1 MKKVLRKWLVATM
14 AVALVLASSIG
25 VLAAGGSS
33 KPTLVDTK
41 NVTVTSSYDK
51 FKLDPDDTKSD
62 RQTTTG
68 LLKIYS
74 DGSMK
79 LTFKYPGT
87 SFLKMYM
94 GTALDAARADA
105 SEIIEA
111 RALTEGGYEYTVP
124 LEKMYSAVNAAVLS
138 SKGSWKDNTLT
149 VKLVDDS
156 KEVTVTSSYDKF
168 KLDPDETKS
177 DRQTTTGTVKFDSN
191 GNMKLTFKYPG
202 TSFLKMYMGTATE
215 AARADASEIIEAR
228 ALTEGGYEYTVPLED
243 MYSSVN
249 AAVLSSKGSW
259 KDNTLTVRLSQ
270 SGGENNS
277 GSNVNPPTSNPE
289 GGNSNNP
296 QPAETQ
302 VILPD
307 GTYSVDVATGT
318 NMFKVVDCKLVV
330 DGDKVSALVTL
341 SSNGYDYLYVGTKKE
356 AAAASQSTWS
366 KWIKEIPAEGNT
378 QRMYKIEMTK
388 DALGNGLAMAAH
400 STKNNNWYDRNLT
413 FDLSSLKIYSIGN
426 NVDDAINNVVTDKT
440 PSDNN
445 SAGNTNNSNNTLTQ
459 NQIKDKLQSVDSSS
473 VVKDGTYTPS
483 FGFEGGS
490 GRATIACNKVVVKNG
505 KATATIVFSS
515 PNFTWVKTGGKTYY
529 NENKGGNSTFT
540 IPVTLN
546 GKTAISAE
554 TTAMSQ
560 PHVVDYTLYCFI
572 DGTKVTTKNNT
583 STDTI
588 ELGTEADNTTADKDD
603 ANSWGEFDSETDATK
618 AYESKIK
625 GLTTGLVVVGGYA
638 VAGTAFA
645 AVRFRKLRKK

>member
-25 VLAAGGSS
+25 VLAAGGGASEDAGIKVVKKKDGAAYGMFEISESS
-33 KPTLVDTK
+33 AKVNGDKIDINISTKSKSYDRIYFGNKDTTPKVPYVQGNGSGGWSFKITIDKDRYGEIGIVLGREDGSWHEEQLYLCVPAVADKTNTEGIILGKKNSEGTYEEASFFKVKQYSAAINRNDKSKRDITVTTDCPYYNKIFVGQKAYANIAESVAGSRTNGWNFEFSVSKDDAGKDLDIVIGYPNENWYTSNELVMKIPTLEAL
-41 NVTVTSSYDK
+41 NPSN
-51 FKLDPDDTKSD
+51 
-62 RQTTTG
+62 
-68 LLKIYS
+68 
-74 DGSMK
+74 
-79 LTFKYPGT
+79 PG
-87 SFLKMYM
+87 
-94 GTALDAARADA
+94 D
-105 SEIIEA
+105 E
-111 RALTEGGYEYTVP
+111 
-124 LEKMYSAVNAAVLS
+124 
-138 SKGSWKDNTLT
+138 DN
-149 VKLVDDS
+149 
-156 KEVTVTSSYDKF
+156 
-168 KLDPDETKS
+168 
-177 DRQTTTGTVKFDSN
+177 
-191 GNMKLTFKYPG
+191 
-202 TSFLKMYMGTATE
+202 
-215 AARADASEIIEAR
+215 
-228 ALTEGGYEYTVPLED
+228 
-243 MYSSVN
+243 
-249 AAVLSSKGSW
+249 
-259 KDNTLTVRLSQ
+259 
-270 SGGENNS
+270 NNS
-277 GSNVNPPTSNPE
+277 Q
-289 GGNSNNP
+289 
-296 QPAETQ
+296 QPAEGQ
-302 VILPD
+302 LIIPD

-318 NMFKVVDCKLVV
+318 KMFKVVDCKLVV
-330 DGDKVSALVTL
+330 AGEKVSALVTL
-341 SSNGYDYLYVGTKKE
+341 SSNGYDYLYVGTKEE

-366 KWIKEIPAEGNT
+366 KWIKEIPAEGKT

-388 DALGNGLAMAAH
+388 DALSSGLSVASH
-400 STKNNNWYDRNLT
+400 SESKNSWFDRNLT

-426 NVDDAINNVVTDKT
+426 NVDDAINNVVADKT

-445 SAGNTNNSNNTLTQ
+445 PAGNANNTNNTLTQ

-560 PHVVDYTLYCFI
+560 PHVIDYTLYCFI

>member
-25 VLAAGGSS
+25 VLAAGGASEDAGIKVVKKSDGTAYKMFVVSESS
-33 KPTLVDTK
+33 AKVNGDKIDIKLSTKSKSYDRIYFGNKDTTPKVPYVQGNGSGGWSFKITIGKDKSGEFGIVLGREDGSWHKEQLYLYVPGVEDKTNTEGIILGRKTPEGTYEEASFFKVKQYSAALSKNEKNREITVTTDCPYYNKIFVGQIDNADATKSVAGSRTNGWNFEFSVSKDDAGKDLDIVIGYPNENWYTSNELVMKIPTLEAL
-41 NVTVTSSYDK
+41 NPSN
-51 FKLDPDDTKSD
+51 
-62 RQTTTG
+62 
-68 LLKIYS
+68 
-74 DGSMK
+74 
-79 LTFKYPGT
+79 PG
-87 SFLKMYM
+87 
-94 GTALDAARADA
+94 D
-105 SEIIEA
+105 E
-111 RALTEGGYEYTVP
+111 
-124 LEKMYSAVNAAVLS
+124 
-138 SKGSWKDNTLT
+138 DN
-149 VKLVDDS
+149 
-156 KEVTVTSSYDKF
+156 
-168 KLDPDETKS
+168 
-177 DRQTTTGTVKFDSN
+177 
-191 GNMKLTFKYPG
+191 
-202 TSFLKMYMGTATE
+202 
-215 AARADASEIIEAR
+215 
-228 ALTEGGYEYTVPLED
+228 
-243 MYSSVN
+243 
-249 AAVLSSKGSW
+249 
-259 KDNTLTVRLSQ
+259 
-270 SGGENNS
+270 NNS
-277 GSNVNPPTSNPE
+277 Q
-289 GGNSNNP
+289 
-296 QPAETQ
+296 QPAEGQ
-302 VILPD
+302 LIIPD
-307 GTYSVDVATGT
+307 GTYSVNAVGGPS
-318 NMFKVVDCKLVV
+318 MFNLIDNQCKLVV
-330 DGDKVSALVTL
+330 KGESVSAIVTL
-341 SSNGYDYLYVGTKKE
+341 SSKADGLGYDYLYVGTGSQAV
-356 AAAASQSTWS
+356 AAGESTWS
-366 KWIKEIPAEGNT
+366 KVLKVLPYSDT
-378 QRMYKIEMTK
+378 KVQRLYKIDLTK
-388 DALGNGLAMAAH
+388 DALKDKVPVAARSGETH
-400 STKNNNWYDRNLT
+400 TWGDKHIT
-413 FDLSSLKIYSIGN
+413 FDLSTLKVYSVGTS
-426 NVDDAINNVVTDKT
+426 VDDAINNVVADKT

-445 SAGNTNNSNNTLTQ
+445 PAGNANNTNNTLTQ

-490 GRATIACNKVVVKNG
+490 GRATITCNKVVVKNG

-583 STDTI
+583 SNDTI

>member
-25 VLAAGGSS
+25 VLAAGEGASEDAGIKVIKSGTTEEFGMFVVSS
-33 KPTLVDTK
+33 SSAVVDGEEIKISLETA
-41 NVTVTSSYDK
+41 NTSYDK
-51 FKLDPDDTKSD
+51 IYFGSKDDADKTNAVQGTSSAGWSFTLKVPAANAGQNVAVALGKNDETWYKNQLYLSVPNVD
-62 RQTTTG
+62 DGATVTTG
-68 LLKIYS
+68 VRVLKE
-74 DGSMK
+74 D
-79 LTFKYPGT
+79 T
-87 SFLKMYM
+87 
-94 GTALDAARADA
+94 
-105 SEIIEA
+105 
-111 RALTEGGYEYTVP
+111 
-124 LEKMYSAVNAAVLS
+124 
-138 SKGSWKDNTLT
+138 
-149 VKLVDDS
+149 DDIS
-156 KEVTVTSSYDKF
+156 KEYGMFIVSQCSVSRNGDEITIKLETANTSYDKIF
-168 KLDPDETKS
+168 IGAK
-177 DRQTTTGTVKFDSN
+177 
-191 GNMKLTFKYPG
+191 
-202 TSFLKMYMGTATE
+202 
-215 AARADASEIIEAR
+215 ADATTA
-228 ALTEGGYEYTVPLED
+228 A
-243 MYSSVN
+243 
-249 AAVLSSKGSW
+249 AAVGTRLGGWKFEFSVPKSAAGTNLSVVLGKPNETWYTSKALEMTIPSL
-259 KDNTLTVRLSQ
+259 DAL
-270 SGGENNS
+270 
-277 GSNVNPPTSNPE
+277 NP
-289 GGNSNNP
+289 NNP
-296 QPAETQ
+296 DDNPQQPVETQ

-318 NMFKVVDCKLVV
+318 KMFKVVDCKLVV
-330 DGDKVSALVTL
+330 AGDKVSALVTL
-341 SSNGYDYLYVGTKKE
+341 SSNGYDYLYVGTKEE

-366 KWIKEIPAEGNT
+366 KWIKEIPTEGKP

-388 DALGNGLAMAAH
+388 DALSSGLSVASH
-400 STKNNNWYDRNLT
+400 SESKNSWFDRKLT

-445 SAGNTNNSNNTLTQ
+445 SAGNTNNSNTSNNSNNTLTQ
-459 NQIKDKLQSVDSSS
+459 DQINDKLQSVDSSS

-560 PHVVDYTLYCFI
+560 PHVIDYTLYCFI